1 MDRRR
6 VIPIFLIVLVN
17 FLGSTIVLPM
27 LPLYANRH
35 FGTPDSVIPLLTT
48 SFFIAQFIAGPF
60 LGRLSDKYG
69 RLPILMISQIGTCLS
84 FLMMAVAP
92 SIGWLFAARIL
103 DGITGGNVIVAQA
116 YLTDISPRKQRTR
129 ALGVIFMGFGLGY
142 SVGPVLGGFFGIF
155 GEQVPFF
162 VGALLTLAT
171 VMLTWFTLDESLPA
185 EKRRERRE
193 HRSRMTARDIIG
205 NAPLV
210 LILITAFGA
219 QFSISQFMA
228 TSALF
233 AEEVVFH
240 TANPRYVSLLVGAL
254 LCTFG
259 IGQTITQ
266 LALIQ
271 PLTARF
277 SERQLVILGLFL
289 RMVGIASLVGL
300 TAPLAVGGFSIMLL
314 AIGSGI
320 MMPSLQALTTISVR
334 EEISGGALGVY
345 QSAAGLGFIL
355 GSALSGV
362 LFASAPTMPY
372 VVGSI
377 IFGLMFIPALL
388 LLRREQPVL
397 AETRAAA

>member
-27 LPLYANRH
+27 LPLYAKRH
-35 FGTPDSVIPLLTT
+35 FGASEEIIPLLTT
-48 SFFIAQFIAGPF
+48 AFFIAQFIAGPF

-69 RLPILMISQIGTCLS
+69 RLPILIISQFGTFLS

-92 SIGWLFAARIL
+92 SLAWLFVARVI

-129 ALGVIFMGFGLGY
+129 ALGITFMAFGLGY

-155 GEQVPFF
+155 GESVPFY

-171 VMLTWFTLDESLPA
+171 VILTWLTLDESLPA
-185 EKRRERRE
+185 EKRMERRE
-193 HRSRMTARDIIG
+193 HRVRMTMHDITG
-205 NAPLV
+205 NVPLV
-210 LILITAFGA
+210 LILITGFGA

-233 AEEVVFH
+233 AEEVIFH
-240 TANPRYVSLLVGAL
+240 AADPRYVSLMVGAL
-254 LCTFG
+254 LCAFG
-259 IGQTITQ
+259 IGQSITQ

-271 PLTARF
+271 PLTARLT
-277 SERQLVILGLFL
+277 ERQLVILGLFL
-289 RMVGIASLVGL
+289 RLLGMASLLVL

-320 MMPSLQALTTISVR
+320 MMPALQALTTISVR

-345 QSAAGLGFIL
+345 QSATSLGFIL
-355 GSALSGV
+355 GSALSGI
-362 LFASAPTMPY
+362 LFAFAPTAPY
-372 VVGSI
+372 LVGSI
-377 IFGLMFIPALL
+377 IFMLMFVPSML
-388 LLRREQPVL
+388 LLRREQPIL